1 MDDKE
6 LEIIEEEVEE
16 VDDDE
21 ESTDGD
27 TAEIVSSIEGS
38 GADSMVDNDIVKE
51 IKDSFLDYSMS
62 VIVARALPDLRDG
75 LKPVHRRILYSMF
88 ENGITPDKPHR
99 KSATTV
105 GQVMG
110 TYHPHGDSSIYDAL
124 VRMAQPFSYRCPL
137 IDGHGNFGSMDG
149 DGAAAMRYTEARLE
163 KLTLELLRDIL
174 NPAGTYS
181 ILTSC
186 LPALIFIDISASF
199 IGVISALSPSTQAY
213 QPSE

>member
-1 MDDKE
+1 MEENKDLE
-6 LEIIEEEVEE
+6 LNEETEVTETPEEAEFVEE
-16 VDDDE
+16 NK
-21 ESTDGD
+21 
-27 TAEIVSSIEGS
+27 IVSK
-38 GADSMVDNDIVKE
+38 DIVSE
-51 IKDSFLDYSMS
+51 MKDSFLEYSMS

-163 KLTLELLRDIL
+163 KLTLELLRDIRKDTVDFDPRL
-174 NPAGTYS
+174 NCISFLMKLSISIYKYS
-181 ILTSC
+181 HLQI
-186 LPALIFIDISASF
+186 P
-199 IGVISALSPSTQAY
+199 
-213 QPSE
+213 